1 MSLNIREIIST
12 HGLLPVVPLTGYSKK
27 PFCQWSKEETWIKN
41 VNGCDIK
48 KFSWVNKEG
57 QQKQG
62 QVTGFSLLLGKKSNI
77 TVIDLDI
84 GHSDNINGID
94 SFKELIKDL
103 PKEDIEIIKST
114 FTTQTPRGGYHLYF
128 KYVEGIKGIANYFED
143 IDRPGIDV
151 RTEGNLVPLPGT
163 KVQIDRKSTTIY
175 SIKNNSEIKPMP
187 QSLIDLFKQHQNKP
201 VKNVTNTTNIVKSKY
216 YKVVNEHEGRDAALI
231 SWLGS
236 QIKNNPYMRKK
247 ENLLPYAIMYSECY
261 FKPPLDHA
269 IVIQKVDSVL
279 NYAMP
284 PYMNEKGRVIPS
296 IFADTLVEEIK
307 YKQYLHKNYFYTG
320 THYEEYGSIEVLQ
333 KTIRDHTEKE
343 QQSMRLIN
351 EIVAQMRIKGVT
363 TDNSDK
369 KYITVNNGLLEL
381 KTGQLTP
388 HDPNIFTTY
397 KIDCNYDVNWKDKY
411 SGSNIERYFKTT
423 FQNNQDLINIAIEV
437 MGASL
442 LPNPH
447 YFKKQ
452 VMLLGEGNNGK
463 SIYMN
468 LIRAL
473 HGNKISAIPMKEMEE
488 RFTNSALIGYSV
500 NIDDDASGTRLDETA
515 NIKRLATGG
524 AVKIEFKGDKNFDS
538 AVLNILLIFG
548 LNRMPSTS
556 DRSHG
561 FYRRYLILPFN
572 QKFISENEK
581 NSFGNKTAL
590 VGDDFLETNIINN
603 ELDILLG
610 LAIEALQ
617 RLLKNGYK
625 TTHSNIIDKTID
637 NYKSD
642 SNSAYAFIRSMQQ
655 IHFKLKQI
663 KSSVYYEAYRLWCS
677 ENEVD
682 NPQSIKSFGIEAKK
696 YYENK
701 ISNGS
706 QYYNVN
712 IDKNLLGIIDLKGLE
727 FIENDL
733 VPINDN
739 IDPFE
744 NNQVNIIDSVEH
756 IKVFEIIEPKEPIT
770 ESNIGWNIK

>member
-27 PFCQWSKEETWIKN
+27 PFCQWSKEETWIKSIDS
-41 VNGCDIK
+41 CDIK
-48 KFSWVNKEG
+48 KISWINKEG

-128 KYVEGIKGIANYFED
+128 KYVEGIKGIADYFKD

-187 QSLIDLFKQHQNKP
+187 QSLIDLFKQHQNKS
-201 VKNVTNTTNIVKSKY
+201 VKNITNTVKSKY
-216 YKVVNEHEGRDAALI
+216 YKVVNEGEGRDNALI

-236 QIKNNPYMRKK
+236 QIKNNPTMRKK
-247 ENLLPYAIMYSECY
+247 ENLLPYALMYNKCY
-261 FKPPLDHA
+261 LNPPLEND

-284 PYMNEKGRVIPS
+284 PYMNEKGRIIPS

-320 THYEEYGSIEVLQ
+320 TNYEEYGSIEVLQ
-333 KTIRDHTEKE
+333 KTIRDHIEKE
-343 QQSMRLIN
+343 QQSTRLIN
-351 EIVAQMRIKGVT
+351 EIVAQMKIAGVI

-381 KTGQLTP
+381 KTGGLIP

-397 KIDCNYDVNWKDKY
+397 KIDCNYDINWKDKY

-452 VMLLGEGNNGK
+452 VMLLGDGNNGK

-473 HGNKISAIPMKEMEE
+473 QGNKISAIPMKEMEE

-581 NSFGNKTAL
+581 NSFENKNAL

-610 LAIEALQ
+610 LVIEALQ
-617 RLLKNGYK
+617 RLLENGYK

-642 SNSAYAFIRSMQQ
+642 SNSAYAFIRNMQQ
-655 IHFKLKQI
+655 KNCKVKQI
-663 KSSVYYEAYRLWCS
+663 KSSLYYEAYRCWCS

-706 QYYNVN
+706 QYYNVD
-712 IDKNLLGIIDLKGLE
+712 IDRSLLGLINLKEFE

-733 VPINDN
+733 VPIDDN
-739 IDPFE
+739 IIPFE
-744 NNQVNIIDSVEH
+744 TKEVIQQ
-756 IKVFEIIEPKEPIT
+756 EILPKEPT
-770 ESNIGWNIK
+770 TWANMYK

>member
-1 MSLNIREIIST
+1 MNLNIREIIST
-12 HGLLPVVPLTGYSKK
+12 HELLPVVPLTGYSKK

-41 VNGCDIK
+41 IDGCDIK
-48 KFSWVNKEG
+48 KFSWTNKEG

-62 QVTGFSLLLGKKSNI
+62 RITGFSLILGKQSNI

-84 GHSDNINGID
+84 KHPDNANGID

-103 PKEDIEIIKST
+103 PKEDIDIIKST
-114 FTTQTPRGGYHLYF
+114 FTVQSPRGGYHLYF
-128 KYVEGIKGIANYFED
+128 KYVEGIKGIANYFGS
-143 IDRPGIDV
+143 IGLPGIDV
-151 RTEGNLVPLPGT
+151 RTKGNVVPLPGS
-163 KVQIDRKSTTIY
+163 KVRLTNYGEVLEY

-187 QSLIDLFKQHQNKP
+187 QSVIDLFKQHQNKP
-201 VKNVTNTTNIVKSKY
+201 VKNTISSQNIVKSKY
-216 YKVVNEHEGRDAALI
+216 YKVVNEGEGRDNTLI

-247 ENLLPYAIMYSECY
+247 ENLLPYAAMYNQCY
-261 FKPPLDHA
+261 LNPPLEHD
-269 IVIQKVDSVL
+269 IVIQKVDSIL
-279 NYAMP
+279 KYAMP
-284 PYMNEKGRVIPS
+284 PYMNEKGRIIPS

-320 THYEEYGSIEVLQ
+320 THYEEYGSLEVLQ
-333 KTIRDHTEKE
+333 KAIRDHTEKD

-351 EIVAQMRIKGVT
+351 EVVAQMRIKGVT

-381 KTGQLTP
+381 KTGQLIP

-397 KIDCNYDVNWKDKY
+397 KIDCNYDDNWKDKY

-442 LPNPH
+442 LPNPNL
-447 YFKKQ
+447 FKKQ
-452 VMLLGEGNNGK
+452 VMLLGDGNNGK

-473 HGNKISAIPMKEMEE
+473 HGNKISAIPMNEIKE
-488 RFTNSALIGYSV
+488 RFSNSALVGYAV

-515 NIKRLATGG
+515 NLKKLATGG
-524 AVKIEFKGDKNFDS
+524 PVKIEFKQDKNIIS

-581 NSFGNKTAL
+581 NSPGNKNAL
-590 VGDDFLETNIINN
+590 IGDDFLETNIIKN
-603 ELDILLG
+603 ELDIVLG
-610 LAIEALQ
+610 LAVEALQ
-617 RLLKNGYK
+617 KLLKNGYK
-625 TTHSNIIDKTID
+625 TTHSNIVDKTID

-655 IHFKLKQI
+655 TNCKVKQI
-663 KSSVYYEAYRLWCS
+663 KSSLYYDAYKCWCS

-706 QYYNVN
+706 QYYNVD
-712 IDKNLLGIIDLKGLE
+712 IDRSLLGIINLKELE

-733 VPINDN
+733 VPVNDN
-739 IDPFE
+739 IIPFGG
-744 NNQVNIIDSVEH
+744 D
-756 IKVFEIIEPKEPIT
+756 IKIFPKEPVT